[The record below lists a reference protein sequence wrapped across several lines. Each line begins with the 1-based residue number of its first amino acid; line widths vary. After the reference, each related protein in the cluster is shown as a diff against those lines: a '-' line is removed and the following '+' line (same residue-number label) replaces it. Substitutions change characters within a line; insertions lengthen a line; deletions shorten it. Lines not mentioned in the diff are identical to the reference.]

1 MPSSHTWRLTWVGV
15 ACSRSIR
22 GGINAKCDG
31 HHRLAVRH
39 VTALAETTRH
49 TSTMVNQRNMEAAM
63 LLRSFARLTSATIVV
78 TVVLL
83 FAVPFVFALIAPF
96 IAR

>member
-1 MPSSHTWRLTWVGV
+1 
-15 ACSRSIR
+15 
-22 GGINAKCDG
+22 
-31 HHRLAVRH
+31 
-39 VTALAETTRH
+39 
-49 TSTMVNQRNMEAAM
+49 MVNQRNMEAAM

-78 TVVLL
+78 TVALL

>member
-1 MPSSHTWRLTWVGV
+1 
-15 ACSRSIR
+15 
-22 GGINAKCDG
+22 
-31 HHRLAVRH
+31 
-39 VTALAETTRH
+39 
-49 TSTMVNQRNMEAAM
+49 MVNQRNMEAAM